1 MVKIVPTSAKR
12 TIQNEKAISELTI
25 LTEAMLEIREGKRG
39 ATLEF
44 LDPHGH
50 SMIMTDGVDTRP
62 LTENEIDDLPV
73 GPAAGLME
81 AGASQSRA
89 GPVTEE

>member
-1 MVKIVPTSAKR
+1 
-12 TIQNEKAISELTI
+12 
-25 LTEAMLEIREGKRG
+25 MLEIREGKRD

-50 SMIMTDGVDTRP
+50 SMILTDGVESRP
-62 LTENEIDDLPV
+62 LTVAEIEDLPT
-73 GPAAGLME
+73 GPAAAIME
-81 AGASQSRA
+81 AGAAKSRA

>member
-1 MVKIVPTSAKR
+1 MVGRQAAVES
-12 TIQNEKAISELTI
+12 NGEAISELTKM
-25 LTEAMLEIREGKRG
+25 TEAMLEIREGQRG

-50 SMIMTDGVDTRP
+50 SMILNENVKSRP
-62 LTENEIDDLPV
+62 LTQAEFDDLPV

-81 AGASQSRA
+81 AGAAQSRA
-89 GPVTEE
+89 GPVTEEE

>member
-1 MVKIVPTSAKR
+1 MVGRQAAAEGH
-12 TIQNEKAISELTI
+12 QDAITELTA
-25 LTEAMLEIREGKRG
+25 LTEAMLEIREGQRG

-50 SMIMTDGVDTRP
+50 SMILADDVESRP
-62 LTENEIDDLPV
+62 LTSEEIDDLPV

-81 AGASQSRA
+81 AGAAQSRA